1 MKDFLKFT
9 LATVTG
15 IIVSSVVLFF
25 ISILVVFSMVSS
37 SESETQV
44 RKNSVMMLDLNGTLA
59 ERSQENP
66 LDILMKDDYKTYGL
80 DDVLSSIRKAKE
92 NENIKGI
99 YIQAN
104 SLSAGYA
111 SLEEIRHALKDFKES
126 GKFIVAYGDSYTQS
140 LYYLSSIADK
150 VMLNG
155 TLAERSQEN
164 PLDILMKDDYKT
176 YGLDDVLS
184 SIRKAKENE
193 NIKGIYIQAN
203 SLSAGYASLEEIR
216 HALKDFKE
224 SGKFIVAYGD
234 SYTQSL
240 YYLSSIADKV
250 MLNPQG
256 MLEWRGLA
264 ATPMFFKDLLEKIG
278 VEMQVFKVGTYKSAV
293 EPFIATE
300 MSPANREQVNVYLS
314 SVWGQITG
322 DIAESRNLSVE
333 ALNKEA
339 DRMLMFYPA
348 EESVKNGLVDTLIYK
363 NDVRDYLKTLV
374 GIDKDDDMPVLG
386 IQDMV
391 NVKKNVPKDKSGN
404 VIAVYY
410 AYGEIDGG
418 SSASTEEGINSEK
431 VIRDLRK
438 LKDDENVKAVVLR
451 VNSPGGSA
459 YGSEQIWY
467 AVEQLKKEKPVIV
480 SMGDYAASGGYY
492 IACNADTIVAE
503 PTTLTGSIGI
513 FGMMPNAKGLT
524 EKLGLNFDVVK
535 TNPYADFGNLTRPM
549 NDGEKGLMQ
558 MYVNNGYKLFLTR
571 CSDGRGISME
581 ELDKIAQGRVWTG
594 STAKE
599 LGLVDELGG
608 LDKALEIA
616 VTKAGV
622 DAYTVMNYPKK
633 EGFLE
638 SLMNTNPGNYI
649 KARMLNGKMS
659 DVYRQFGIIENFD
672 KIDRIQARVPFELNI
687 Q

>member
-15 IIVSSVVLFF
+15 IIISSVVLFF

-44 RKNSVMMLDLNGTLA
+44 RKNSVMMLDLNGTLT

-66 LDILMKDDYKTYGL
+66 LDFLMKEDYKTYGL
-80 DDVLSSIRKAKE
+80 DDILSSIRKAKE
-92 NENIKGI
+92 NEDIKGI
-99 YIQAN
+99 YIQAT
-104 SLSAGYA
+104 SLGAGFA
-111 SLEEIRHALKDFKES
+111 SLEEIRDALKDFKES
-126 GKFIVAYGDSYTQS
+126 GKFIVAYGDTYTQN
-140 LYYLSSIADK
+140 LYYLSSVADK
-150 VMLNG
+150 VL
-155 TLAERSQEN
+155 
-164 PLDILMKDDYKT
+164 
-176 YGLDDVLS
+176 
-184 SIRKAKENE
+184 
-193 NIKGIYIQAN
+193 
-203 SLSAGYASLEEIR
+203 
-216 HALKDFKE
+216 
-224 SGKFIVAYGD
+224 
-234 SYTQSL
+234 
-240 YYLSSIADKV
+240 
-250 MLNPQG
+250 LNPQG

-278 VEMQVFKVGTYKSAV
+278 VEMQIFKVGTYKSAV
-293 EPFIATE
+293 EPFISTE

-314 SVWGQITG
+314 SIWGQITSSV
-322 DIAESRNLSVE
+322 AESRNLSVE

-363 NDVRDYLKTLV
+363 NDVRDYLKNMV
-374 GIDKDDDMPVLG
+374 GIDKDDNMPVLG
-386 IQDMV
+386 IQDMI
-391 NVKKNVPKDKSGN
+391 NVKKNVPRDKSGN

-418 SSASTEEGINSEK
+418 SSASTDEGINSEK
-431 VIRDLRK
+431 VIKDLRK

-467 AVEQLKKEKPVIV
+467 AINQLKKEKPVIV

-524 EKLGLNFDVVK
+524 EKLGVNFDVVK

-558 MYVNNGYKLFLTR
+558 MYVNKGYELFLTR

-616 VTKAGV
+616 IAKAGV

-649 KARMLNGKMS
+649 KARMLNGKMN
-659 DVYRQFGIIENFD
+659 DVYRQFSIIENFD

>member
-15 IIVSSVVLFF
+15 IVISSVVLFF

-66 LDILMKDDYKTYGL
+66 LDLIMKDDYKTYGL
-80 DDVLSSIRKAKE
+80 DDILSSIKKAKE
-92 NENIKGI
+92 NEDIKGI
-99 YIQAN
+99 YIQAT
-104 SLSAGYA
+104 SLGAGFA
-111 SLEEIRHALKDFKES
+111 SLEEIRNALKDFKES
-126 GKFIVAYGDSYTQS
+126 GKFVVAYGDAYTQG
-140 LYYLSSIADK
+140 LYYLSSVADK
-150 VMLNG
+150 VL
-155 TLAERSQEN
+155 
-164 PLDILMKDDYKT
+164 
-176 YGLDDVLS
+176 
-184 SIRKAKENE
+184 
-193 NIKGIYIQAN
+193 
-203 SLSAGYASLEEIR
+203 
-216 HALKDFKE
+216 
-224 SGKFIVAYGD
+224 
-234 SYTQSL
+234 
-240 YYLSSIADKV
+240 
-250 MLNPQG
+250 LNPQG

-264 ATPMFFKDLLEKIG
+264 ATPMFFKDLLEKVG

-293 EPFIATE
+293 EPFISTE
-300 MSPANREQVNVYLS
+300 MSAANREQINVYLS
-314 SVWGQITG
+314 SIWGQITNAV
-322 DIAESRNLSVE
+322 AESRNLSVE

-363 NDVRDYLKTLV
+363 NDVRDYLKNLA
-374 GIDKDDDMPVLG
+374 GIDKDDNMPILG
-386 IQDMV
+386 IQDMI
-391 NVKKNVPKDKSGN
+391 NVKKNVPRDKSGN

-418 SSASTEEGINSEK
+418 SSASTDEGINSEK
-431 VIRDLRK
+431 VIKDLRK
-438 LKDDENVKAVVLR
+438 LKDNENVKAVVLR

-467 AVEQLKKEKPVIV
+467 AVNQLKKEKPVIV

-492 IACNADTIVAE
+492 ISCNADTIVAE

-524 EKLGLNFDVVK
+524 EKLGVNFDVVK

-558 MYVNNGYKLFLTR
+558 MYVNNGYELFLTR

-616 VTKAGV
+616 IAKAGV
-622 DAYTVMNYPKK
+622 DAYTVMSYPKK

-649 KARMLNGKMS
+649 KGRMLNSKMS
-659 DVYRQFGIIENFD
+659 DMYRQFSIIENFD

>member
-15 IIVSSVVLFF
+15 IIISSVVLFF

-44 RKNSVMMLDLNGTLA
+44 RKNSVMMLDLNGTLT

-66 LDILMKDDYKTYGL
+66 LDFLMKEDYKTYGL
-80 DDVLSSIRKAKE
+80 DDILSSIRKAKE
-92 NENIKGI
+92 NEDIKGI
-99 YIQAN
+99 YIQAT
-104 SLSAGYA
+104 SLGAGFA
-111 SLEEIRHALKDFKES
+111 SLEEIRDALKDFKES
-126 GKFIVAYGDSYTQS
+126 GKFIVAYGDTYPQT
-140 LYYLSSIADK
+140 LYYLSSVADK
-150 VMLNG
+150 VL
-155 TLAERSQEN
+155 
-164 PLDILMKDDYKT
+164 
-176 YGLDDVLS
+176 
-184 SIRKAKENE
+184 
-193 NIKGIYIQAN
+193 
-203 SLSAGYASLEEIR
+203 
-216 HALKDFKE
+216 
-224 SGKFIVAYGD
+224 
-234 SYTQSL
+234 
-240 YYLSSIADKV
+240 
-250 MLNPQG
+250 LNPQG

-278 VEMQVFKVGTYKSAV
+278 VEMQIFKVGTYKSAV
-293 EPFIATE
+293 EPFISTE

-314 SVWGQITG
+314 SIWGQITSSV
-322 DIAESRNLSVE
+322 AESRNLSVE

-363 NDVRDYLKTLV
+363 NDVRDYLKNMV
-374 GIDKDDDMPVLG
+374 GIDKDDNMPVLG
-386 IQDMV
+386 IQDMI
-391 NVKKNVPKDKSGN
+391 NVKKNVPRDKSGN

-418 SSASTEEGINSEK
+418 SSSTDEGINSEK
-431 VIRDLRK
+431 VIKDLRK

-467 AVEQLKKEKPVIV
+467 AVNQLKKEKPVIV

-524 EKLGLNFDVVK
+524 EKLGVNFDVVK

-558 MYVNNGYKLFLTR
+558 MYVNKGYELFLTR

-616 VTKAGV
+616 IAKAGV

-649 KARMLNGKMS
+649 KARMLNGKMN
-659 DVYRQFGIIENFD
+659 DVYRQFSIIENFD

>member
-15 IIVSSVVLFF
+15 IIISSVVLFF

-44 RKNSVMMLDLNGTLA
+44 RKNSVMMLDLNGTLT

-66 LDILMKDDYKTYGL
+66 LEFLMKEDYKTYGL
-80 DDVLSSIRKAKE
+80 DDILSSIRKAKE
-92 NENIKGI
+92 NEDIKGI
-99 YIQAN
+99 YIQAT
-104 SLSAGYA
+104 SLGAGFA
-111 SLEEIRHALKDFKES
+111 SLEEIRDALKDFKES
-126 GKFIVAYGDSYTQS
+126 GKFIVAYGDTYTQN
-140 LYYLSSIADK
+140 LYYLSSVADK
-150 VMLNG
+150 VL
-155 TLAERSQEN
+155 
-164 PLDILMKDDYKT
+164 
-176 YGLDDVLS
+176 
-184 SIRKAKENE
+184 
-193 NIKGIYIQAN
+193 
-203 SLSAGYASLEEIR
+203 
-216 HALKDFKE
+216 
-224 SGKFIVAYGD
+224 
-234 SYTQSL
+234 
-240 YYLSSIADKV
+240 
-250 MLNPQG
+250 LNPQG

-278 VEMQVFKVGTYKSAV
+278 VEMQIFKVGTYKSAV
-293 EPFIATE
+293 EPFISTE

-314 SVWGQITG
+314 SIWGQITSSV
-322 DIAESRNLSVE
+322 AESRNLSVE

-363 NDVRDYLKTLV
+363 NDVRDYLKNIV
-374 GIDKDDDMPVLG
+374 GIDKDDNMPVLG
-386 IQDMV
+386 IQDMI
-391 NVKKNVPKDKSGN
+391 NVKKNVPRDKSGN

-418 SSASTEEGINSEK
+418 SSASTDEGINSEK
-431 VIRDLRK
+431 VIKDLRK

-467 AVEQLKKEKPVIV
+467 AVNQLKKEKPVIV

-524 EKLGLNFDVVK
+524 EKLGVNFDVVK

-558 MYVNNGYKLFLTR
+558 MYVNKGYELFLTR

-616 VTKAGV
+616 IAKAGV

-649 KARMLNGKMS
+649 KARMLNGKMN
-659 DVYRQFGIIENFD
+659 DVYRQFSIIENFD